1 MRIRSWREVQRSMH
15 LNRIVSNSTTAIVID
30 FHYMIRSQTFYRFS
44 SVTTAANTAQRKI
57 RSRSTFNVHHHH
69 QKQEMNRQKR
79 KCVQKNANAKLHNH
93 VDWAS
98 GARWKRAHIA
108 KQINTS
114 STSLLFSEQFSHR
127 MHCSMLPPS
136 LPANGINWIDRD
148 RAWIRRRF
156 AFIYLNVYATIS
168 LLCSPF
174 TLSDI
179 SCKLVFGFSPS
190 VSLVFPLF
198 LSAASRP
205 PNERISIVAI
215 VSNATWATNDRK
227 IPNKHL
233 HAASQ
238 TQKYSIVWINGD
250 RRRPS
255 SIQKHKRQTN
265 SHHSGEY

>member
-136 LPANGINWIDRD
+136 LSPNGINWIDQD

-174 TLSDI
+174 TLSLTFHANW
-179 SCKLVFGFSPS
+179 CL
-190 VSLVFPLF
+190 VSLPLSHLYSLSSYLPLLGHQTKEFPSLP
-198 LSAASRP
+198 L
-205 PNERISIVAI
+205 
-215 VSNATWATNDRK
+215 WAMPHEQQTTEKYPTNTFT
-227 IPNKHL
+227 L
-233 HAASQ
+233 HHRH
-238 TQKYSIVWINGD
+238 KN
-250 RRRPS
+250 
-255 SIQKHKRQTN
+255 IQLY
-265 SHHSGEY
+265 G